1 MLTEQTI
8 EIMRTLRLHGMLEA
22 FEDQQRTVKINE
34 LSFDERLGLL
44 VDAEHSYRENKRLVR
59 YQKAAK
65 FRYPGA
71 CLEDLSYSPRRKLDK
86 AVIMQLASCRWIREH
101 QNVIINGATGVGKS
115 YLACALGVQAC
126 RRGYRTIYRRA
137 PRLFHELTLSHV
149 DGTFSKLLNQFAK
162 ADLLI
167 IDDFAM
173 SPLKAADR
181 RDLLEIIEDRDNTRS
196 TIIAGQLPYDEWHD
210 YLNEP
215 TTTDAICDRLIH
227 NAHKIALKGPSK
239 RKELALKTKTK

>member
-8 EIMRTLRLHGMLEA
+8 EIMKTLRLHGMLEA
-22 FEDQQRTVKINE
+22 FEDQQRSVKINE
-34 LSFDERLGLL
+34 LSFDERLGLI
-44 VDAEHSYRENKRLVR
+44 VDAEHSHRENKRLTR
-59 YQKAAK
+59 YQKAAR

-101 QNVIINGATGVGKS
+101 QNVIIAGATGVGKS

-126 RRGYRTIYRRA
+126 RKGYKTIYRRA
-137 PRLFHELTLSHV
+137 PRLFHELALSHV
-149 DGTFSKLLNQFAK
+149 DGTFSRLLSQFART
-162 ADLLI
+162 DLLI
-167 IDDFAM
+167 IDDFGM
-173 SPLKAADR
+173 SPIKAADR

-196 TIIAGQLPYDEWHD
+196 TIVAGQLPYNEWHD

-215 TTTDAICDRLIH
+215 TSADAICDRLIH
-227 NAHKIALKGPSK
+227 NSHKIDLKGPSK
-239 RKELALKTKTK
+239 RKELALKTKTE